1 MRCTPVHEFIY
12 PVSVVKNASLVGQLR
27 VTVYI
32 VGTPTISV
40 FAILLIMS
48 PNIHIHQ
55 PNGQD
60 RREYYRINVTLPI
73 ILQSETDD
81 TEGEFTK
88 KSVNL
93 SGGGI
98 SVVVDTLFQA
108 GEILSCNL
116 LLPGQV
122 LFKSPIEVLRLV
134 PIAHPDKTYRLHA
147 RFIRMTAQNRELL
160 ITYVL
165 QFQRYHLAR
174 HYSV

>member
-1 MRCTPVHEFIY
+1 M
-12 PVSVVKNASLVGQLR
+12 
-27 VTVYI
+27 
-32 VGTPTISV
+32 
-40 FAILLIMS
+40 IMS
-48 PNIHIHQ
+48 SDTPNPS

-73 ILQSETDD
+73 RLQPETDD
-81 TEGEFTK
+81 TEGEFTE

-98 SVVVDTLFQA
+98 GVVVETLHQA
-108 GEILSCNL
+108 GEILTCSL
-116 LLPGQV
+116 LLPDQV

-134 PIAHPDKTYRLHA
+134 PIAYPGNTYRLHA
-147 RFIRMTAQNRELL
+147 RFIRMTTQNRELL
-160 ITYVL
+160 IKYVL